1 MKTINHGKVN
11 DCQVLAILVNG
22 RLIPLSGIDLEFQD
36 ADYCINYDSG
46 VYPIASSVEEY
57 ICDQV
62 SCDLDLH

>member
-1 MKTINHGKVN
+1 MKIINYGKIN

-22 RLIPLSGIDLEFQD
+22 RLVPLSDIDLEYQG

-62 SCDLDLH
+62 SRDLD